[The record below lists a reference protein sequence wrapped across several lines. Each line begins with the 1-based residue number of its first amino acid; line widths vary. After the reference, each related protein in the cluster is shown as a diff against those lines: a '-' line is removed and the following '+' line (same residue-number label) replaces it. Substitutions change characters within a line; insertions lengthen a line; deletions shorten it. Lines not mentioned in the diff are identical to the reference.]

1 MPTAIIGIGLPGSG
15 KTTKLKAL
23 SNRKNMVYISADEVR
38 YELTGDESDQTMNKE
53 VWELIYIRIDN
64 ALLDNCDVIIDAT
77 NCRYEDRINLLEYC
91 SIHATMIIGNYFE
104 ANVETCKKRNSS
116 RQRVVPDY
124 AIDRMAK
131 WLKDNP
137 PVKEE
142 GYDLFAKYDTN

>member
-23 SNRKNMVYISADEVR
+23 SNRKNMIYICADEVR
-38 YELTGDESDQTMNKE
+38 YELTGSDLDQSMNKD

-77 NCRYEDRINLLEYC
+77 NCKYEDRLKLVDYC
-91 SIHATMIIGNYFE
+91 SIHATMIIGNYFI
-104 ANVETCKKRNSS
+104 ADIETCKKRNAA
-116 RQRVVPDY
+116 RDRVVPDY
-124 AIDRMAK
+124 AIDRMAQ
-131 WLKDNP
+131 WLIDNP

-142 GYDLFAKYDTN
+142 GYDLLVRYVAE